1 LRKRDQIWQI
11 KAKNLLAPEPQN
23 PIEKGCTMSA
33 PVGEFHVHLVIDDH
47 CVRAQHLSC
56 GTYFYSVYD
65 FITVAITG
73 ERPTDDHAYASTFWS
88 RLQKKKFKEC
98 ASLFG
103 MVRNLESF
111 KNNWREFEPGDL
123 AKFEVTPCVPI
134 LGLQILLFELSSK
147 IGHDVAHHILQQLN
161 EVINKE
167 HKLVAY

>member
-1 LRKRDQIWQI
+1 
-11 KAKNLLAPEPQN
+11 
-23 PIEKGCTMSA
+23 MSA
-33 PVGEFHVHLVIDDH
+33 PVGEFHVHLLIDEH
-47 CVRAQHLSC
+47 CVRAKRLSC

-65 FITVAITG
+65 FLAVAITG
-73 ERPTDDHAYASTFWS
+73 ESPTDDHAYASTFWS

-98 ASLFG
+98 SSLFG
-103 MVRNLESF
+103 MVRNLELF
-111 KNNWREFEPGDL
+111 KNYWREFEPEDP
-123 AKFEVTPCVPI
+123 AMFEVTPCVPI